1 MSSTNEPSR
10 EIVDQLWGDILT
22 EVGELRP
29 LAVTTYD
36 VFYVYMIVDETQE
49 EPKFTLLILLNLLIL
64 KSRCKESSCTV
75 RAGQEGY
82 ENCRGGFTGN
92 QTEC

>member
-10 EIVDQLWGDILT
+10 EILDQLWGDILT
-22 EVGELRP
+22 EVGEL
-29 LAVTTYD
+29 LAGTTYD
-36 VFYVYMIVDETQE
+36 VFYVYMILDEAKE

-75 RAGQEGY
+75 RTGQEDY
-82 ENCRGGFTGN
+82 EDCRGGFTGN
-92 QTEC
+92 QTKCC